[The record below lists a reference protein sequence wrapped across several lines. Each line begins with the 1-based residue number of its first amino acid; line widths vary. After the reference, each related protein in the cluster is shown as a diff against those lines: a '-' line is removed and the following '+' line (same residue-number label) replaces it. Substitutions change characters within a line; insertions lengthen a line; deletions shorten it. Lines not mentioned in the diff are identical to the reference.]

1 MAEPGRRRPAVFLD
15 RDGTLIED
23 PGFVAD
29 PVHVKL
35 IPGAAQAVR
44 RLNQAGLPAVLVTN
58 QSGIA
63 RGLITLPQYEAVEAR
78 LIKLLAGGGAR
89 LDGAYY
95 CPHHSDFTGPCDC
108 RKPGTKLF
116 RDAAAAQNLDLGRS
130 FYVGDR
136 MSDIEPARA
145 LAGRGILVRTGQGA
159 EHAPAAIDA
168 GFTVTAD
175 LQTAVDL
182 ILEQS

>member
-1 MAEPGRRRPAVFLD
+1 MPEPGPRRAAVFLD

-23 PGFVAD
+23 PGFLSD
-29 PVHVKL
+29 PAKVKL
-35 IPGAAQAVR
+35 LPGASQAVR
-44 RLNQAGLPAVLVTN
+44 RLNQAGLAVVIVTN

-63 RGLITLPQYEAVEAR
+63 RGAITVDQYEAVHAR
-78 LIKLLAGGGAR
+78 LVQVLAGGGAR

-95 CPHHSDFTGPCDC
+95 CPHHPDVTGPCDC

-116 RDAAAAQNLDLGRS
+116 RDASTELNLDLGRS

-136 MSDIEPARA
+136 MTDIEPART
-145 LAGRGILVRTGQGA
+145 LGGRGILVHTGHGDEYA
-159 EHAPAAIDA
+159 TAAIA
-168 GFTVTAD
+168 GGFTVTQD

-182 ILEQS
+182 ILGAQ

>member
-23 PGFVAD
+23 PGFVSD
-29 PVHVKL
+29 PAQVKL

-44 RLNQAGLPAVLVTN
+44 RLNQAGLPVVLVTN

-78 LIKLLAGGGAR
+78 LIQLLAGGGAR

-95 CPHHSDFTGPCDC
+95 CPHHPDFTGPCDC

-136 MSDIEPARA
+136 MSDVEPARA

-159 EHAPAAIDA
+159 EHVPAAIDA

-182 ILEQS
+182 IVEHS

>member
-1 MAEPGRRRPAVFLD
+1 MGDPGRRRPAVFLD
-15 RDGTLIED
+15 RDGTAVED
-23 PGFVAD
+23 PGFMSD
-29 PVHVKL
+29 PAQVKL
-35 IPGAAQAVR
+35 LPGAAQAVR
-44 RLNQAGLPAVLVTN
+44 RLNQAGLAVVLVTN

-63 RGLITLPQYEAVEAR
+63 RGLVTIAQYEAVEAR
-78 LIKLLAGGGAR
+78 LIQLLAGAGAR

-95 CPHHSDFTGPCDC
+95 CPHHPDFTGPCDC

-130 FYVGDR
+130 FFVGDR

-145 LAGRGILVRTGQGA
+145 LAGRGILVLTGQGA
-159 EHAPAAIDA
+159 THAQSAIDA
-168 GFTVTAD
+168 GFTVAGD

-182 ILEQS
+182 ILEHP